1 METPV
6 TQHPPRGGPRRVWL
20 GGPAGQRCG
29 SGELPGLPARPAR
42 PCRFT
47 PRACSPVLLLAR
59 QALPALGSPPRERAA
74 GEGLGLPGAV
84 VAGGGTRGAES
95 AAPCPAPAAPPAA
108 QPRTGTP
115 RVSGARP
122 GTSTEGHRGPGCPP
136 VPRPG
141 PERGAPGSTERHRG
155 PASPRP
161 CPIPGRSGEHPAGR
175 GPAGRC
181 AGRCAERRGA
191 GRRGR
196 ARQARKMAAGR
207 RAPRTGLLELRGP
220 AGQWLRVLLT
230 LAEDV
235 LGVSPADGPGPAAG
249 PGEAPA
255 AQLNGGEPGC
265 AVPEALANIRRTVR
279 VVKQDVGG
287 LGSASKVG
295 RENKMPILISSIKG
309 LAADQTEA
317 LYVGDAILSVNGT
330 DLSEA
335 THDEAVQALKKT
347 GKEVVLEVKYMKE
360 ISPYFKNSSAGATVS
375 WDPSPAALQ
384 KRTSPPLP
392 SRELREG
399 RTVPL
404 KMCNVSRKCL
414 PTDPEHRYLEVCS
427 ADGRVAL
434 FLRAKAEATAQSL
447 AQRHPGHA
455 GALLPRVKEELRAQL
470 AGAGTVA
477 GRDIKHV
484 GWLTEQLPSTGTRNL
499 LAVLTEKELLLYGS
513 LPQSRDALGKPA
525 HSYPLIATGAG
536 CARGRIRGAAAPLL
550 GPAAQPPP
558 RLVHSGPEGSALY
571 EAELSFALRTGT
583 RLGVQTLFSLESPR
597 DLALWTRML
606 VDGTHGGRRA
616 GPGGSRQ
623 VSGELGGA
631 RAAGR
636 AAAVSPLSP
645 SPACTWKGQDCTLS
659 VHIDKGFTI
668 STTDR
673 AQQDHLLQQPF
684 EKLQM
689 SSDDGTKMLY
699 LDLRGPRGERSIG
712 LHSCPKTIVFIIH
725 SFLSAKVTRLGLLA

>member
-1 METPV
+1 
-6 TQHPPRGGPRRVWL
+6 
-20 GGPAGQRCG
+20 
-29 SGELPGLPARPAR
+29 
-42 PCRFT
+42 
-47 PRACSPVLLLAR
+47 
-59 QALPALGSPPRERAA
+59 
-74 GEGLGLPGAV
+74 
-84 VAGGGTRGAES
+84 
-95 AAPCPAPAAPPAA
+95 
-108 QPRTGTP
+108 
-115 RVSGARP
+115 
-122 GTSTEGHRGPGCPP
+122 
-136 VPRPG
+136 
-141 PERGAPGSTERHRG
+141 
-155 PASPRP
+155 
-161 CPIPGRSGEHPAGR
+161 
-175 GPAGRC
+175 
-181 AGRCAERRGA
+181 
-191 GRRGR
+191 
-196 ARQARKMAAGR
+196 MAAGR

-220 AGQWLRVLLT
+220 GGQWLRVLLT

-287 LGSASKVG
+287 LGISIKGG
-295 RENKMPILISSIKG
+295 RENKMPILISKIFKG

-384 KRTSPPLP
+384 KRSSPLLP

-404 KMCNVSRKCL
+404 KMCYVSRKCL
-414 PTDPEHRYLEVCS
+414 PADPEHRYLEVCS

-434 FLRAKAEATAQSL
+434 FLRAKDEATAQSWL
-447 AQRHPGHA
+447 SAIQANA

-525 HSYPLIATGAG
+525 HSYPLIAT
-536 CARGRIRGAAAPLL
+536 
-550 GPAAQPPP
+550 
-558 RLVHSGPEGSALY
+558 
-571 EAELSFALRTGT
+571 
-583 RLGVQTLFSLESPR
+583 SLESPR
-597 DLALWTRML
+597 DLALWTRLL
-606 VDGTHGGRRA
+606 VDGTHGA
-616 GPGGSRQ
+616 AELVQ
-623 VSGELGGA
+623 EVSA
-631 RAAGR
+631 
-636 AAAVSPLSP
+636 
-645 SPACTWKGQDCTLS
+645 ACTWKGQDCTLS

-668 STTDR
+668 STTEPGLSKTI
-673 AQQDHLLQQPF
+673 LLQQPF

-699 LDLRGPRGERSIG
+699 LDFGGPEGEIQLD